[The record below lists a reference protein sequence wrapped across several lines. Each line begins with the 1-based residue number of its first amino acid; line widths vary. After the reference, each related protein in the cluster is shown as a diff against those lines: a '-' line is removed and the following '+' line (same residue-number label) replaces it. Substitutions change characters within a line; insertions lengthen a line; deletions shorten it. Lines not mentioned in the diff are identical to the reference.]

1 MTCMTLLLLYYFVEI
16 ASISMFSRSGADR
29 QAVGVKRGAK
39 LQPFF
44 ETAKFFLRFF
54 LNLSAM
60 SRVLPDCL
68 RASFALLLASLPKSE
83 CKGRDF
89 SVTRQI
95 SEPKSLQFNIH

>member
-1 MTCMTLLLLYYFVEI
+1 MTLLLLYYFVEI

-54 LNLSAM
+54 
-60 SRVLPDCL
+60 
-68 RASFALLLASLPKSE
+68 
-83 CKGRDF
+83 
-89 SVTRQI
+89 
-95 SEPKSLQFNIH
+95 